1 MPSTDN
7 TPGDDHMSRLKRAL
21 ALFGAGCLVAAAAT
35 AAVEEQV
42 TTETLADFE
51 FDSARDGSYC
61 PSCNFG
67 SGNARVSYV
76 GYDFRVMVAPLD
88 LATGRILTGSAFAV
102 DTNAAFVTDFG
113 NGPSWMFSA
122 RGSELV
128 YTRYRDGKPRRDTT
142 AGVAL
147 ARQVGPDTWQAG
159 FIPNGL
165 GRVSP
170 KATTQQQDA
179 VPRIS
184 YGHVSKP
191 LAYWRMADSGAA
203 EVQLPGDDSARGV
216 GLRWVPGTDEI
227 LYSYTPPGEVNV
239 QIFVHDTGTGLTE
252 QITTGPG
259 YKRAQYMLYAPELGG
274 QAVAFTVIDDVRF
287 DLYRRESD
295 GAGGRRWVHI
305 HSYAIPAAEPYVSG
319 SPEAFV
325 HNGRTWIVL
334 ALRKTKGA
342 NAPSNLAIMS
352 LDPARPELR
361 MLTDDSSPT
370 RWRSDPEY
378 FIGSNSVYIYFTR
391 AQPWKLPTVG
401 EGVWRVDTGLG
412 PQVP

>member
-1 MPSTDN
+1 MIEFV
-7 TPGDDHMSRLKRAL
+7 RAL
-21 ALFGAGCLVAAAAT
+21 ALASAGFAIAVAAHAAV
-35 AAVEEQV
+35 VEEQV

-51 FDSARDGSYC
+51 FDSARDGTYC
-61 PSCNFG
+61 ASCNFG
-67 SGNARVSYV
+67 AGNARVSYID
-76 GYDFRVMVAPLD
+76 YQFRVRVAQID
-88 LATGRILTGSAFAV
+88 LATGRFLVDAAQIV
-102 DTNAAFVTDFG
+102 DTNAAFVTDYG
-113 NGPSWMFSA
+113 NGPSWMFSQ

-128 YTRYRDGKPRRDTT
+128 YTRYRDGRPRRDTT

-147 ARQVGPDTWQAG
+147 ARQTGADTWQAG

-179 VPRIS
+179 IPRIS

-191 LAYWRMADSGAA
+191 MAFWRMATSDAT

-216 GLRWVPGTDEI
+216 GLRWVPGTTEI
-227 LYSYTPPGEVNV
+227 LYSFTPPGEVDV
-239 QIFVHDTGTGLTE
+239 QIFVHDTATSQTQ
-252 QITTGPG
+252 QITSGPG
-259 YKRAQYMLYAPELGG
+259 YKRAQFMSYAPEFGG
-274 QAVAFTVIDDVRF
+274 QAVAFTVVDDTRF

-295 GAGGRRWVHI
+295 GAGGQRWGLFHT
-305 HSYAIPAAEPYVSG
+305 YTMPAAQPYISG

-342 NAPSNLAIMS
+342 NAPSNLGILA

-361 MLTDDSSPT
+361 LLTDDTSPT

-378 FIGSNSVYIYFTR
+378 FIAPETVYIYFTR
-391 AQPWKLPTVG
+391 AQPFKLPTIG

-412 PQVP
+412 PVLP